1 MNDTADGERIAK
13 VLARAGVASRREVE
27 AMIEA
32 GRITLNGK
40 RLDTPAVK
48 VTDKDRIT
56 VDGQPVGE
64 AERTRL
70 WRYHKPDGLVTTHK
84 DPQGRET
91 VFEQLPKEMGRVISV
106 GRLDLTSEGLL
117 LLTNDGEL
125 ARALELPSTA
135 WTRRYR
141 CRAFGDLTEDGIAKL
156 RKGITHEGIHYGPIE
171 VEVERKQGGNVWLQV
186 SLKEGKNREVRK
198 ALNAVGLTVNRLIR
212 TAYGPFQLG
221 SLDKGEVASVNNRVL
236 VDQCGHLLPKL
247 KEQTGVDPASGQA
260 KAKAP
265 TRKKPPMGDKR
276 KSGGRPASK
285 GPGGPKGEGKPQGE
299 RPQKGPGSPQ
309 GSGRPQ
315 GQGRPQDSGKPQG
328 SRPAPRSGDRPS
340 GSRGNR
346 SR

>member
-1 MNDTADGERIAK
+1 MPDDGERIAK
-13 VLARAGVASRREVE
+13 VLARAGIASRRAVE
-27 AMIEA
+27 SMIED
-32 GRITLNGK
+32 GRVTLNGK
-40 RLDTPAVK
+40 TLTTPAVK
-48 VTDKDRIT
+48 VTSKDRIT
-56 VDGQPVGE
+56 VDGKVVGE

-91 VFEQLPKEMGRVISV
+91 VFEKLPKDMGRVISV

-125 ARALELPSTA
+125 ARALELPATG

-141 CRAFGDLTEDGIAKL
+141 ARAFGDLTDEGIAKL
-156 RKGITHEGIHYGPIE
+156 KKGITAEGVNYGPID
-171 VEVERKQGGNVWLQV
+171 VEVERKQGGNMWLLV

-221 SLDKGEVASVNNRVL
+221 NLDKGEVGSVANRVL

-247 KEQTGVDPASGQA
+247 KEQLTDDAGGGTAHA
-260 KAKAP
+260 KAV

-276 KSGGRPASK
+276 KSGGRPAGNK
-285 GPGGPKGEGKPQGE
+285 PEGRK
-299 RPQKGPGSPQ
+299 R
-309 GSGRPQ
+309 
-315 GQGRPQDSGKPQG
+315 
-328 SRPAPRSGDRPS
+328 
-340 GSRGNR
+340 
-346 SR
+346 

>member
-1 MNDTADGERIAK
+1 MPEDGERIAK

-40 RLDTPAVK
+40 PLTTPAVK
-48 VTDKDRIT
+48 VTDRDRIT

-91 VFEQLPKEMGRVISV
+91 VFEKLPKEMGRVISV

-125 ARALELPSTA
+125 ARALELPATG

-141 CRAFGDLTEDGIAKL
+141 CRAFGDLTDDGIAKL
-156 RKGITHEGIHYGPIE
+156 RKGITAEGVHYGPIE
-171 VEVERKQGGNVWLQV
+171 VEVERKQGGNVWLLV

-247 KEQTGVDPASGQA
+247 KDQTGDDPASGQA
-260 KAKAP
+260 RAKAP
-265 TRKKPPMGDKR
+265 ARKKPPMGDSR
-276 KSGGRPASK
+276 KTGGRPART
-285 GPGGPKGEGKPQGE
+285 GPAKPK
-299 RPQKGPGSPQ
+299 
-309 GSGRPQ
+309 
-315 GQGRPQDSGKPQG
+315 DSGKPQG
-328 SRPAPRSGDRPS
+328 SGKPQDAGQRPGAGKPQGAPRGKPPARSGERPS
-340 GSRGNR
+340 GPRGTR